1 MYYGGTGSTSNED
14 FYGAGSV
21 AGPERR
27 VRSARVLACTC
38 TRVHVYLSARV
49 LALVERRHGLD
60 EQSAVPPDT
69 DVTRVLEV
77 HQPAVL
83 GPDDHWVHGF

>member
-1 MYYGGTGSTSNED
+1 MAKVTWRNWKYL
-14 FYGAGSV
+14 
-21 AGPERR
+21 ERR
-27 VRSARVLACTC
+27 LLRRWKCRRARAASTECTC
-38 TRVHVYLSARV
+38 TCVHVYLSARV

>member
-1 MYYGGTGSTSNED
+1 MYYGEGNVAELGVPRTKTSTALEVSPGPSGE
-14 FYGAGSV
+14 YG
-21 AGPERR
+21 
-27 VRSARVLACTC
+27 
-38 TRVHVYLSARV
+38 VHVYLSARV